1 MGNLLSLN
9 TITLGALGLTLLYL
23 LQKYWRRGTQTR
35 FPPGPHGLPLI
46 GNLLDMPQTNFALTY
61 TQWGEKYGPITWI
74 TVSGQSLLIIN
85 GYDAMSEILDKRG
98 GKYADRARSVML
110 KELVGLD
117 FHTGLLPS
125 GLEWKKHRSLLKNA
139 LSADTVKSEYSE
151 LLVSK
156 ALEYVRAIM
165 DKPEDLV
172 YGLKR
177 AIGETICELSYGA
190 LVDDKDDSYNYVIEQ
205 NKHIEYVKRTMF
217 GYVVDLLPALKYL
230 PDWLPGAQFKR
241 DAKRWRKH
249 LMTLK
254 ETLIQGVER
263 RMDAKTQGP
272 CYISSQLEE
281 LHKLH
286 AETGADIRQNARIVH
301 DTAFSFYQVASDT
314 SDLTLRSFLLAMSLY
329 PDVQAHAREEVDR
342 IVCDGDLPSFE
353 AQDDAPYIHA
363 IVLECLRWNPVAP
376 VGVARCSRED
386 DIYNGYFIPEGT
398 TIIYNL
404 WQISRD
410 PNIYQDPSTF
420 DPSRFVQNSSILDPR
435 DFVFGFGRRACPGKY
450 LAYRMIWIFVVSVL
464 WAFEIRKNEDKL
476 SLDSDVERF
485 ESGFF
490 SVPRVGPDNIHCIP
504 RIKKKEFLDKL

>member
-1 MGNLLSLN
+1 
-9 TITLGALGLTLLYL
+9 
-23 LQKYWRRGTQTR
+23 
-35 FPPGPHGLPLI
+35 
-46 GNLLDMPQTNFALTY
+46 MPQTNFALTY

-98 GKYADRARSVML
+98 RKYPDRARSVML

-156 ALEYVRAIM
+156 ALEYVRAVM

-172 YGLKR
+172 YSIKR

-190 LVDDKDDSYNYVIEQ
+190 LVDDEDDSYNYVIEQ

-254 ETLIQGVER
+254 ETLIHGVER
-263 RMDAKTQGP
+263 RM
-272 CYISSQLEE
+272 LEE

-286 AETGADIRQNARIVH
+286 AETGADIGQDARIVH

-342 IVCDGDLPSFE
+342 IIRDGDLPSFE
-353 AQDDAPYIHA
+353 AQNDAPYIHA

-376 VGVARCSRED
+376 VGALLSLRYEVSSVD
-386 DIYNGYFIPEGT
+386 
-398 TIIYNL
+398 
-404 WQISRD
+404 
-410 PNIYQDPSTF
+410 
-420 DPSRFVQNSSILDPR
+420 QNTNYMMPKRRRSLLP
-435 DFVFGFGRRACPGKY
+435 GRRY
-450 LAYRMIWIFVVSVL
+450 LQWVL
-464 WAFEIRKNEDKL
+464 YSQRDYYHL
-476 SLDSDVERF
+476 
-485 ESGFF
+485 
-490 SVPRVGPDNIHCIP
+490 
-504 RIKKKEFLDKL
+504 